1 MSVSKTP
8 GNTPRRSAEFG
19 QIRRG
24 RMAAD
29 VLQEQF
35 TQISNDALR
44 DARLSFKAR
53 GLLSW
58 LASHQSGFGCS
69 VAAIVA
75 ATREGRDS
83 VRAGLKELEKF
94 GYLTRTQE
102 RDPETGRLLPADYQV
117 TDMPTLAPVDNSPST
132 ESPLTENPFTGAT
145 RENATKSQVRPVD
158 GFSVDGKSA
167 TKKTRVKNT
176 KKNTTAPSLQPL
188 PPALSLVPDS
198 NETREGKGPELG
210 SGGPGLEVMLSAA
223 KTDSRLE
230 VVGPALTRFAALV
243 DALVEGGWEPVAV
256 QNHLTRALPDRI
268 TKPVGF
274 IAARLS
280 ALPASPPATE
290 DGHLDDVAEPR
301 MVKPDWCGDCD
312 ELVRMVELPDGR
324 PKPCDVCSPA
334 VVGLVEAAAAF

>member
-35 TQISNDALR
+35 TQISNAALR
-44 DARLSFKAR
+44 DSRLSFKAR

-83 VRAGLKELEKF
+83 VRAGLKELEQY

-117 TDMPTLAPVDNSPST
+117 TDMPTPAPVDNSPST

-145 RENATKSQVRPVD
+145 RKNTTKSQVRPVD

-167 TKKTRVKNT
+167 TKKTRVKKTKQNT
-176 KKNTTAPSLQPL
+176 KTPSLQPL

-198 NETREGKGPELG
+198 TETREGKGSELV

-243 DALVEGGWEPVAV
+243 DALVDGGWEPVAV
-256 QNHLTRALPDRI
+256 QHHLTRALPDQI

-280 ALPASPPATE
+280 ALPASPPSDE
-290 DGHLDDVAEPR
+290 DGRIDDVAAPR
-301 MVKPDWCGDCD
+301 MVKPEWCGDCD
-312 ELVRMVELPDGR
+312 EVGRMVELPGDTLA
-324 PKPCDVCSPA
+324 PCTVCSPA

>member
-1 MSVSKTP
+1 MSVTKTP

-117 TDMPTLAPVDNSPST
+117 TDMPAPTSVDNSPST
-132 ESPLTENPFTGAT
+132 ESPLTENPFAGTT
-145 RENATKSQVRPVD
+145 RENTTKTQVTPVD

-167 TKKTRVKNT
+167 TKKTRVKKTNQNT
-176 KKNTTAPSLQPL
+176 KAPSLQPL

-198 NETREGKGPELG
+198 TETREGKGSEVSG
-210 SGGPGLEVMLSAA
+210 SPGLEVMLGAA
-223 KTDSRLE
+223 RSDSRLA

-243 DALVEGGWEPVAV
+243 DTLVEGGWEPVDV
-256 QNHLTRALPDRI
+256 QHHLTRALPDRI

-280 ALPASPPATE
+280 ALPASPPAAE
-290 DGHLDDVAEPR
+290 DGRPDDVAAPR
-301 MVKPDWCGDCD
+301 MVKPEWCGDCD
-312 ELVRMVELPDGR
+312 EVGRMVELPGDTLA
-324 PKPCDVCSPA
+324 PCTVCSPA